1 MSGFEIAGIILGAFP
16 LLVNSARYVR
26 TGLENS
32 KSWWLFETTFADFVS
47 KVETQEIAYCQVLK
61 QLAGPLDITDEEYE
75 GLWKGANPALWGQL
89 HIQEA
94 LRGRL
99 DEKERVGFMQNMS
112 EMNQAMAALQQL
124 LPLDKVS

>member
-1 MSGFEIAGIILGAFP
+1 MSGFEIAGIILGAFL

-61 QLAGPLDITDEEYE
+61 QLAGLLDITDEEYE
-75 GLWKGANPALWGQL
+75 GLWKGSIRRYGGNFISRRRSVGGWTRRNACDKY
-89 HIQEA
+89 E
-94 LRGRL
+94 R
-99 DEKERVGFMQNMS
+99 DEPGY
-112 EMNQAMAALQQL
+112 AL
-124 LPLDKVS
+124 LPTRSALLYA